1 MLVMHS
7 IIVDWYIYVLNYLN
21 IILISG
27 NLHRTSS
34 VPEYVY
40 KLHLVENDFVGRRSP
55 VTRDYDMLKVGIRL
69 SGTPFQTLLF
79 FFVGEG
85 YLLKWSI
92 SFPSFC
98 EKLCEH
104 YEKLGL

>member
-7 IIVDWYIYVLNYLN
+7 VIVDWYIYILNYLH
-21 IILISG
+21 IVFISG

-55 VTRDYDMLKVGIRL
+55 VTRDYDMLKVG
-69 SGTPFQTLLF
+69 TPEDVTD
-79 FFVGEG
+79 
-85 YLLKWSI
+85 
-92 SFPSFC
+92 
-98 EKLCEH
+98 
-104 YEKLGL
+104 